1 MRSRTR
7 RGLVPCMGATRR
19 VRACIRQARGPAS
32 PSRGSASAL
41 RDSGTRFANHGGE
54 SRTPRMNKGLQASEL
69 LRQEHAQ
76 VEALFARYENT
87 TEDSPERARLLS
99 QIAMALSVHMRVQEE
114 VFHPAARAA
123 LDADGRELLDEAA
136 VENVSQK
143 YFLIELITSYKSD
156 RLFQARI
163 KVIRKHFRHHVREE
177 EQRILPLLDSSRL
190 DQAALGLQI
199 VACREA
205 MLAAAAGEV
214 EEQVDD

>member
-1 MRSRTR
+1 MNN
-7 RGLVPCMGATRR
+7 GL
-19 VRACIRQARGPAS
+19 
-32 PSRGSASAL
+32 
-41 RDSGTRFANHGGE
+41 H
-54 SRTPRMNKGLQASEL
+54 ASEL
-69 LRQEHAQ
+69 LRQEHRQ
-76 VEALFARYENT
+76 VEALFSRYEST
-87 TEDSPERARLLS
+87 ADDAPERPRLLS

-123 LDADGRELLDEAA
+123 LGVDGRELLDEAA

-143 YFLIELITSYKSD
+143 YFLIELITSHKSD
-156 RLFQARI
+156 RLFKARV

-177 EQRILPLLDSSRL
+177 ERDILPLLDSSQL

-205 MLAAAAGEV
+205 MLAAAAGVV

>member
-1 MRSRTR
+1 
-7 RGLVPCMGATRR
+7 
-19 VRACIRQARGPAS
+19 
-32 PSRGSASAL
+32 
-41 RDSGTRFANHGGE
+41 
-54 SRTPRMNKGLQASEL
+54 MNKGLQASEL

-123 LDADGRELLDEAA
+123 LDADGRELLDEAT

-143 YFLIELITSYKSD
+143 YFLIELITSQKSD
-156 RLFQARI
+156 RLLPARI
-163 KVIRKHFRHHVREE
+163 KVIRKHFLRHVHEE
-177 EQRILPLLDSSRL
+177 ERHVLPLLDSSDL

-205 MLAAAAGEV
+205 MLAAAAGAV